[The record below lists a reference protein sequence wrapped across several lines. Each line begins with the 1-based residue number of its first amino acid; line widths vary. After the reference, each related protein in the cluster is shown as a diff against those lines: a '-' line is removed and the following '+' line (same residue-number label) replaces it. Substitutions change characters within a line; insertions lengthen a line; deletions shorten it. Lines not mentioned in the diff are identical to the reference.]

1 VDSLASLSQRKQG
14 FESPRE
20 RHLLVRGC
28 PQSPPNR
35 YSRIVVLPLED
46 GLAVSFRDI
55 SKHRAF
61 EIESERRPLKS
72 EEHLRLAAEAAEIGT
87 WDVDPQTGARHWSS
101 HFRNILGLAEEVEP
115 NTGLFSSLIHPKDRD
130 RVNELYRLAYEGAD
144 GGRYATEFRIVRAN
158 DGAERWVATRGR
170 GPSAKSG

>member
-1 VDSLASLSQRKQG
+1 
-14 FESPRE
+14 
-20 RHLLVRGC
+20 VRGC

-61 EIESERRPLKS
+61 EIESERRLLKS

-130 RVNELYRLAYEGAD
+130 RVNELYRLL
-144 GGRYATEFRIVRAN
+144 RR
-158 DGAERWVATRGR
+158 RGR
-170 GPSAKSG
+170 GPLRDGVPHRASERRRRALGRDPRAGAS